1 MCFVTHHDTSSVVMI
16 VLEETDEI
24 ILLHELLVQE
34 LMSNKLNK
42 KFLCEVL
49 GRVMWDYYGIE

>member
-34 LMSNKLNK
+34 LMRNKLNK